1 MHVGFIGLGLMGR
14 EIAANLIKAGHEVT
28 VWNRSPDKAAPLLAA
43 GAHLAASPA
52 GAATHPVVISMLA
65 DDRAL
70 EAVAFGEGGILSS
83 GTPTIHVSMST
94 ISVALADRLA
104 AAHAEAGQVFVS
116 APVFGRPLAAAAGKL
131 FVVAAGP
138 AEAVATCQPLFDA
151 VGQRSFN
158 LGETPHKANI
168 VKLSGNFL
176 IMTVIESL
184 AEAMTLAG
192 RYGVDKGTLLD
203 TLTGSVFGSMI
214 HEVYGK
220 VLVEEAY
227 EPAGF
232 TLPLGF
238 KDMNL
243 VEEAAV
249 AAGVPMPMLS
259 LGRDRLVATMARER
273 HDLDWAAMAKTVEAN
288 AGLDP
293 DRR

>member
-1 MHVGFIGLGLMGR
+1 MHIGFIGLGLMGS
-14 EIAANLIKAGHEVT
+14 EIAANLIKAGHQLT
-28 VWNRSPDKAAPLLAA
+28 VWNRSADKAAPLVAA
-43 GAHLAASPA
+43 GAKLAATPA
-52 GAATHPVVISMLA
+52 EAAAHPIVFSMLA
-65 DDRAL
+65 DDSAL
-70 EAVAFGEGGILSS
+70 EAVAFGENGILSS
-83 GTPTIHVSMST
+83 GAPTIHVSLST
-94 ISVALADRLA
+94 ISVAIADRLT
-104 AAHAEAGQVFVS
+104 AAHAEAGQTYVS
-116 APVFGRPLAAAAGKL
+116 APVFGRPLAAAAKKL

-138 AEAVATCQPLFDA
+138 AGAVATCQPLFDA
-151 VGQRSFN
+151 IGQRSFN

-192 RYGVDKGTLLD
+192 RYGVDKGPLLD
-203 TLTGSVFGSMI
+203 VLTGTLFGSLVY
-214 HEVYGK
+214 EVYGK

-243 VEEAAV
+243 VAEAAV

-259 LGRDRLVATMARER
+259 LGRDRLIATMARER
-273 HDLDWAAMAKTVEAN
+273 PELDWAAMAKTVEAN
-288 AGLDP
+288 AGQ
-293 DRR
+293 

>member
-1 MHVGFIGLGLMGR
+1 MDVGFIGLGLMGS
-14 EIAANLIKAGHEVT
+14 EIAANLIKAGHKVT
-28 VWNRSPDKAAPLLAA
+28 VWNRSADKAAPLVAA
-43 GAHLAASPA
+43 GATLAATPA
-52 GAATHPVVISMLA
+52 EAALSPVVMSMLA

-70 EAVAFGEGGILSS
+70 EAVAFGEGGLLSS

-94 ISVALADRLA
+94 ISVAIADRLA
-104 AAHAEAGQVFVS
+104 EAHAKAGQTYIS
-116 APVFGRPLAAAAGKL
+116 APVFGRPLAAAARKL

-138 AEAVATCQPLFDA
+138 ADAVATCQPLFDA

-184 AEAMTLAG
+184 SEAMTLAG

-203 TLTGSVFGSMI
+203 TLTGSVFGSI
-214 HEVYGK
+214 IYDVYGK
-220 VLVEEAY
+220 VLVEENY

-243 VEEAAV
+243 VAEAAV

-259 LGRDRLVATMARER
+259 LGRDRLIATMARER
-273 HDLDWAAMAKTVEAN
+273 PELDWASMAKTVEAN
-288 AGLDP
+288 AGL
-293 DRR
+293 

>member
-1 MHVGFIGLGLMGR
+1 MDVGFIGLGLMGS
-14 EIAANLIKAGHEVT
+14 EIAANLIKAGHNVT
-28 VWNRSPDKAAPLLAA
+28 VWNRSADKAAPLVAA
-43 GAHLAASPA
+43 GATLAAMPA
-52 GAATHPVVISMLA
+52 EAARNPVVMSMLA
-65 DDRAL
+65 DDGAL
-70 EAVAFGEGGILSS
+70 EAVAFGEDGVLSS

-94 ISVALADRLA
+94 ISIAIADRLTE
-104 AAHAEAGQVFVS
+104 AHAKAGQVYVS
-116 APVFGRPLAAAAGKL
+116 APVFGRPLAAAARKL

-138 AEAVATCQPLFDA
+138 ADAVATCQPLFDA

-192 RYGVDKGTLLD
+192 RYGVDKGTLLE
-203 TLTGSVFGSMI
+203 TLTGTIFGALVYD
-214 HEVYGK
+214 VYGK
-220 VLVEEAY
+220 VLVEESY

-243 VEEAAV
+243 VAEAAV
-249 AAGVPMPMLS
+249 AAGVPMPILS
-259 LGRDRLVATMARER
+259 LGRDRLIATMARER
-273 HDLDWAAMAKTVEAN
+273 PELDWASMAKTVEAN
-288 AGLDP
+288 AGL
-293 DRR
+293 

>member
-1 MHVGFIGLGLMGR
+1 MDVGFIGLGLMGS
-14 EIAANLIKAGHEVT
+14 EIAANLIKAGHKVT
-28 VWNRSPDKAAPLLAA
+28 VWNRSAGKAAPLVAA
-43 GAHLAASPA
+43 GATLAATPA
-52 GAATHPVVISMLA
+52 EAARQPVVMSMLA
-65 DDRAL
+65 DDKAL
-70 EAVAFGEGGILSS
+70 EAVSFGEGGILSS
-83 GTPTIHVSMST
+83 GAPTIHVSMST
-94 ISVALADRLA
+94 ISVAIADRLA
-104 AAHAEAGQVFVS
+104 QAHAAAGQAYVS
-116 APVFGRPLAAAAGKL
+116 APVFGRPLAAAAAKL

-138 AEAVATCQPLFDA
+138 ADAVATCQPLFDA

-184 AEAMTLAG
+184 SEAMTLAG

-203 TLTGSVFGSMI
+203 TLTGSVFGSII

-220 VLVEEAY
+220 VLVEENY

-243 VEEAAV
+243 VAEAAV

-259 LGRDRLVATMARER
+259 LGRDRLIATMARER
-273 HDLDWAAMAKTVEAN
+273 PELDWASMAKTVEAN
-288 AGLDP
+288 AGL
-293 DRR
+293 

>member
-1 MHVGFIGLGLMGR
+1 MDVGFIGLGLMGS
-14 EIAANLIKAGHEVT
+14 EIAANLIKAGHNVT
-28 VWNRSPDKAAPLLAA
+28 VWNRSADKAAPLVAA
-43 GAHLAASPA
+43 GATLAATPA
-52 GAATHPVVISMLA
+52 EAARNPVVMSMLA
-65 DDRAL
+65 DDGAL
-70 EAVAFGEGGILSS
+70 EAVAFGEDGVLSS

-94 ISVALADRLA
+94 ISVAIADRLTE
-104 AAHAEAGQVFVS
+104 AHAKAGQVYVS
-116 APVFGRPLAAAAGKL
+116 APVFGRPLAAAARKL

-138 AEAVATCQPLFDA
+138 ADAVATCQPLFDA

-192 RYGVDKGTLLD
+192 RYGVDKGTLLE
-203 TLTGSVFGSMI
+203 TLTGTIFGALVYD
-214 HEVYGK
+214 VYGK
-220 VLVEEAY
+220 VLVEESY

-243 VEEAAV
+243 VAEAAV
-249 AAGVPMPMLS
+249 AAGVPMPILS
-259 LGRDRLVATMARER
+259 LGRDRLIATMARER
-273 HDLDWAAMAKTVEAN
+273 PELDWASMAKTVEAN
-288 AGLDP
+288 AGL
-293 DRR
+293 

>member
-1 MHVGFIGLGLMGR
+1 
-14 EIAANLIKAGHEVT
+14 LIKAGHDVT
-28 VWNRSPDKAAPLLAA
+28 VWNRSADKAAPLIAA
-43 GAHLAASPA
+43 GARLAATPA
-52 GAATHPVVISMLA
+52 EAASRPVVLSMLA

-70 EAVAFGEGGILSS
+70 EAVAFGENGILSS
-83 GTPTIHVSMST
+83 GRPTIHVSMST
-94 ISVALADRLA
+94 ISVAIADRLT
-104 AAHAEAGQVFVS
+104 AAHAEAGQTYVS
-116 APVFGRPLAAAAGKL
+116 APVFGRPLAAAARKL

-138 AEAVATCQPLFDA
+138 AEAVTTCQPLFDA

-184 AEAMTLAG
+184 SEAMTLAG
-192 RYGVDKGTLLD
+192 RYGVDKASLLD
-203 TLTGSVFGSMI
+203 TLTGTLFGALVY
-214 HEVYGK
+214 EVYGK

-243 VEEAAV
+243 VAEAAV
-249 AAGVPMPMLS
+249 AAGVSMPMLS
-259 LGRDRLVATMARER
+259 LGRDRLIATMARER
-273 HDLDWAAMAKTVEAN
+273 PELDWAAMAKTVEAN
-288 AGLDP
+288 AGL
-293 DRR
+293 

>member
-1 MHVGFIGLGLMGR
+1 MQVGFVGLGLMGT
-14 EIAANLIKAGHEVT
+14 EIAWNLIKAGHQVT
-28 VWNRSPDKAAPLLAA
+28 VWNRSAEKAAPLVAA
-43 GAHLAASPA
+43 GATLAATPA
-52 GAATHPVVISMLA
+52 EAARNPVVMSMLA
-65 DDRAL
+65 DDKAL
-70 EAVAFGEGGILSS
+70 EAVVFGEGGILQS

-94 ISVALADRLA
+94 ISVAIADRLTE
-104 AAHAEAGQVFVS
+104 AHAKAGQTYIS
-116 APVFGRPLAAAAGKL
+116 APVFGRPIAAAAAKL
-131 FVVAAGP
+131 FVVTAGP
-138 AEAVATCQPLFDA
+138 ADAVATCQPLFDA

-192 RYGVDKGTLLD
+192 KYGVDKGTLLD
-203 TLTGSVFGSMI
+203 TLTGSVFGGI
-214 HEVYGK
+214 IYEVYGK
-220 VLVEEAY
+220 VLVEENF

-243 VEEAAV
+243 VAEAAV

-259 LGRDRLVATMARER
+259 LGRDRLIATMARER
-273 HDLDWAAMAKTVEAN
+273 PELDWASLAKTVEAN
-288 AGLDP
+288 AGL
-293 DRR
+293 

>member
-1 MHVGFIGLGLMGR
+1 MDVGFIGLGLMGS
-14 EIAANLIKAGHEVT
+14 EIAANLIKAGHKVT
-28 VWNRSPDKAAPLLAA
+28 VWNRSAGKAAPLVAA
-43 GAHLAASPA
+43 GATLAATPA
-52 GAATHPVVISMLA
+52 EAARQPVVMSMLA
-65 DDRAL
+65 DDKAL
-70 EAVAFGEGGILSS
+70 EAVTFGEGGILSS
-83 GTPTIHVSMST
+83 GAPTIHVSMST
-94 ISVALADRLA
+94 ISVAIADRLA
-104 AAHAEAGQVFVS
+104 QAHAAAGQAYVS
-116 APVFGRPLAAAAGKL
+116 APVFGRPLAAAAAKL

-138 AEAVATCQPLFDA
+138 ADAVATCQPLFDA

-184 AEAMTLAG
+184 SEAMTLAG

-203 TLTGSVFGSMI
+203 TLTGSVFGSII

-220 VLVEEAY
+220 VLVEENY

-243 VEEAAV
+243 VAEAAV

-259 LGRDRLVATMARER
+259 LGRDRLIATMARER
-273 HDLDWAAMAKTVEAN
+273 PELDWASMAKTVEAN
-288 AGLDP
+288 AGL
-293 DRR
+293 

>member
-1 MHVGFIGLGLMGR
+1 MDVGFIGLGQMGSQ
-14 EIAANLIKAGHEVT
+14 IAGNLIEGGHRVT
-28 VWNRSPDKAAPLLAA
+28 LWNRSADKAAPLVAA
-43 GAHLAASPA
+43 GARLAATPA
-52 GAATHPVVISMLA
+52 EAARQTVVMSMLA

-70 EAVAFGEGGILSS
+70 EAVAFGEDGILAS

-94 ISVALADRLA
+94 ISVSIADRLA
-104 AAHAEAGQVFVS
+104 SSHREAGQTFVS
-116 APVFGRPLAAAAGKL
+116 APVFGRPLAAAAKKL

-192 RYGVDKGTLLD
+192 RYGVDKGILLD
-203 TLTGSVFGSMI
+203 TLTGSVFGGLI
-214 HEVYGK
+214 YDVYGK
-220 VLVEEAY
+220 VLVEEKY

-243 VEEAAV
+243 VAEAAV

-259 LGRDRLVATMARER
+259 LGRDRLIATMARER
-273 HDLDWAAMAKTVEAN
+273 PELDWASMAKTVEAN
-288 AGLDP
+288 AGL
-293 DRR
+293 

>member
-1 MHVGFIGLGLMGR
+1 MDVGFIGLGLMGS
-14 EIAANLIKAGHEVT
+14 EIAANLIKAGHNVT
-28 VWNRSPDKAAPLLAA
+28 VWNRSADKAAPLVAA
-43 GAHLAASPA
+43 GATLAATP
-52 GAATHPVVISMLA
+52 GEAARNPGVTSRLA
-65 DDRAL
+65 DAGAL
-70 EAVAFGEGGILSS
+70 EAVAFGEDGVLSS

-94 ISVALADRLA
+94 ISIAIADRLTE
-104 AAHAEAGQVFVS
+104 AHAKAGQVYVS
-116 APVFGRPLAAAAGKL
+116 APVFGRPLAAAARKL

-138 AEAVATCQPLFDA
+138 ADAVATCQPLFDA

-192 RYGVDKGTLLD
+192 RYGVDKGTLLE
-203 TLTGSVFGSMI
+203 TLTGTIFGALVYD
-214 HEVYGK
+214 VYGK
-220 VLVEEAY
+220 VLVEESY

-243 VEEAAV
+243 VAEAAV
-249 AAGVPMPMLS
+249 AAGVPMPILS
-259 LGRDRLVATMARER
+259 LGRDRLIATMARER
-273 HDLDWAAMAKTVEAN
+273 PELDWASMAKTVEAN
-288 AGLDP
+288 AGL
-293 DRR
+293 

>member
-1 MHVGFIGLGLMGR
+1 MDIGFIGLGLMGS
-14 EIAANLIKAGHEVT
+14 EIATNLIKAGHDVT
-28 VWNRSPDKAAPLLAA
+28 VWNRSADKAAPLIAA
-43 GAHLAASPA
+43 GARLAATPA
-52 GAATHPVVISMLA
+52 EAASRPVVLSMLA

-70 EAVAFGEGGILSS
+70 EAVAFGADGILSS
-83 GTPTIHVSMST
+83 GKPTIHVSMST
-94 ISVALADRLA
+94 ISVAIADRLT
-104 AAHAEAGQVFVS
+104 AAHAAAGQSYVS
-116 APVFGRPLAAAAGKL
+116 APVFGRPLAAAARKL

-203 TLTGSVFGSMI
+203 TLTGTLFGALVY
-214 HEVYGK
+214 EVYGK
-220 VLVEEAY
+220 VLVDEAY

-243 VEEAAV
+243 VAEAAV

-259 LGRDRLVATMARER
+259 LGRDRLIATMARER
-273 HDLDWAAMAKTVEAN
+273 PELDWAALAKTVEAN
-288 AGLDP
+288 AGL
-293 DRR
+293 

>member
-1 MHVGFIGLGLMGR
+1 MHIGFIGLGLMGS
-14 EIAANLIKAGHEVT
+14 EIAANLIKGGHQVT
-28 VWNRSPDKAAPLLAA
+28 VWNRSPDKAAPLVAA
-43 GAHLAASPA
+43 GATLAATPA
-52 GAATHPVVISMLA
+52 EAAAHPVVFSMLA

-70 EAVAFGEGGILSS
+70 EAVAFGENGILSS
-83 GTPTIHVSMST
+83 GTPTIHVSLST
-94 ISVALADRLA
+94 ISVAIADRLT
-104 AAHAEAGQVFVS
+104 AAHAEAGQTYVS
-116 APVFGRPLAAAAGKL
+116 APVFGRPLAAAAKKL

-151 VGQRSFN
+151 IGQRSFN

-184 AEAMTLAG
+184 SEAMTLAG
-192 RYGVDKGTLLD
+192 RYGVDKGPLLD
-203 TLTGSVFGSMI
+203 VLTGTLFGSLVY
-214 HEVYGK
+214 EVYGK

-243 VEEAAV
+243 VAEAAV

-259 LGRDRLVATMARER
+259 LGRDRLIATMARER
-273 HDLDWAAMAKTVEAN
+273 PELDWAAMAKTVEAN
-288 AGLDP
+288 AGK
-293 DRR
+293 

>member
-1 MHVGFIGLGLMGR
+1 MDIGFIGLGLMGS
-14 EIAANLIKAGHEVT
+14 EIAANLIRAGHEVT
-28 VWNRSPDKAAPLLAA
+28 VWNRSPDKAAPLVAA
-43 GAHLAASPA
+43 GARLAATPA
-52 GAATHPVVISMLA
+52 EAASRPVVFSMLA

-70 EAVAFGEGGILSS
+70 EAVTFGANGILSS
-83 GTPTIHVSMST
+83 GSPTIHVSMST
-94 ISVALADRLA
+94 IGVAIADRLA
-104 AAHAEAGQVFVS
+104 EAHAAAGQTYVS
-116 APVFGRPLAAAAGKL
+116 APVFGRPLAAAAKQL

-138 AEAVATCQPLFDA
+138 ADAVATCQPLFDA

-184 AEAMTLAG
+184 SEAMTLAG
-192 RYGVDKGTLLD
+192 RYGVDKGSLLD
-203 TLTGSVFGSMI
+203 TLTGTLFGALVY
-214 HEVYGK
+214 EVYGK

-243 VEEAAV
+243 VAEAAV
-249 AAGVPMPMLS
+249 SAGVPMPMLS
-259 LGRDRLVATMARER
+259 LGRDRLIATMARER
-273 HDLDWAAMAKTVEAN
+273 PELDWASMAKTVEAN
-288 AGLDP
+288 AG
-293 DRR
+293 R